1 MISDVLFASVYGG
14 TILYFIVR
22 IIIRIGDKMNKCSY
36 GCSLLTGLTL
46 FAAGI
51 YFTLLMLAVFNKW

>member
-22 IIIRIGDKMNKCSY
+22 IIIRIGNKMNK
-36 GCSLLTGLTL
+36 CSLLTGLTL